1 MIAIVYLVEVAEDA
15 VPVAQDDAASAAW
28 YDLATVMATPEKF
41 AFDHHSIL
49 VEMTEKFPKYAG
61 RPTTREGV
69 CCEMF

>member
-28 YDLATVMATPEKF
+28 YDLATVMATPDKF

-49 VEMTEKFPKYAG
+49 VEMTEKFPAYAAYT
-61 RPTTREGV
+61 PK
-69 CCEMF
+69 